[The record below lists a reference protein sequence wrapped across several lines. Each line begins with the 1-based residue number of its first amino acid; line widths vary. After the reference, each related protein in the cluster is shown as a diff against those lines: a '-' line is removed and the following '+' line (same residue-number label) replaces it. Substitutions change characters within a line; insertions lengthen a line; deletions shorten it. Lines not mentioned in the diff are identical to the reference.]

1 MSEFVI
7 GMLVGAASV
16 IVIEVVIVVVI
27 IRSVDKWDDDALGK
41 HWRD

>member
-16 IVIEVVIVVVI
+16 IVIEVVIVLAL
-27 IRSVDKWDDDALGK
+27 RRLFEFDDD
-41 HWRD
+41 HWANDDWD